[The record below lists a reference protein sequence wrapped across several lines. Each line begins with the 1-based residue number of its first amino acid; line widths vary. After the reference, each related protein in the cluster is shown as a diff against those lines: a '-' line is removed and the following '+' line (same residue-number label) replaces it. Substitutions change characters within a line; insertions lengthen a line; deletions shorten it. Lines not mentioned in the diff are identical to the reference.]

1 MKLYNLYN
9 RLRPKFKN
17 GLKEQFIKFP
27 DLVDLCTDFLISN
40 TDVQDLTLSQ
50 WKTLLITTSDIVNRH
65 ELDYMQIFYG
75 DTHFMTQK
83 ETEKYKQEIE
93 DAIETS
99 KDRKLIE
106 DKFNVYNK
114 NNLR

>member
-1 MKLYNLYN
+1 
-9 RLRPKFKN
+9 
-17 GLKEQFIKFP
+17 
-27 DLVDLCTDFLISN
+27 
-40 TDVQDLTLSQ
+40 
-50 WKTLLITTSDIVNRH
+50 
-65 ELDYMQIFYG
+65 
-75 DTHFMTQK
+75 MTQK